1 MSGHSKW
8 ATIKRQKGVND
19 AKRGQLFTRLGNAIA
34 VAAKTGADPAM
45 NPALAMAVEKAKA
58 ANMPMSNIERSIK
71 RGSGQLGG
79 DQIEQLLF
87 EGYGPGG
94 VGIIV
99 ETATDNRNRTTSEIR
114 SAFAKH
120 GGNLAETG
128 AVAFQFTRKGLIRV
142 KAEQTD
148 ENLIAILEAGAE
160 DVQNVGNEM
169 VVFTDAKALGQVRS
183 TLSKA
188 GFDIVESS
196 LSYEPNT
203 LVEIDDPGTLAKIER
218 LLEAVEDQGDVT
230 DVYSNFDVVGAAA
243 DK

>member
-1 MSGHSKW
+1 VSGHSKW

-45 NPALAMAVEKAKA
+45 NPALSMAIEKARA

-79 DQIEQLLF
+79 AQIEQLLF
-87 EGYGPGG
+87 EGYGPEG

-99 ETATDNRNRTTSEIR
+99 ETATDNRNRTTSEVR

-120 GGNLAETG
+120 GGNLAEAG
-128 AVAFQFTRKGLIRV
+128 AVAFQFSRKGLIRV
-142 KAEQTD
+142 KAEPSD
-148 ENLIAILEAGAE
+148 ENWLKLLDAGAE
-160 DVQNVGNEM
+160 DVQNVEGEM
-169 VVFTDAKALGQVRS
+169 IVYTDAKALGQVRS
-183 TLSKA
+183 ALSES
-188 GFDIVESS
+188 GFDIIESS
-196 LSYEPNT
+196 LSYEPNS
-203 LVEIDDPGTLAKIER
+203 LVEIDNSGTLAKIER
-218 LLEAVEDQGDVT
+218 LLEAIEDQGDVT

-243 DK
+243 GK